1 VYPQIYL
8 GDIPT
13 TSDQR
18 RGLRALALDIRAR
31 IHATRAAEP
40 ITLLLHFRA
49 GESVLPVIDLLLL
62 RPSAAI
68 VGAVRAYHG
77 PIESL
82 PGGQWR
88 RRDSGEPLREQRDRT
103 PIQHVKLQ
111 RDAVRVQLDAAAPRL
126 LGTPVDAHP
135 FDRLVGALII
145 APSTHAESR
154 VSLEI
159 GDHRQQIKLLGL
171 NELPALASMLRLGV
185 QLPDPA
191 IQAIVSELFGG
202 RLWHDGTRFLFDL
215 ALPRF
220 QLRLLADGARPE
232 KLLPLIEGENLI
244 GRRRSAQH
252 YEHRLTLAGDE
263 MISADHALITCG
275 DDDWAALRDTSKNG
289 TWITPPGG
297 TEERVRG
304 ERTIFPGTLLR
315 MGLTRA
321 LLERVEE

>member
-1 VYPQIYL
+1 MYPQIYL

-18 RGLRALALDIRAR
+18 RALRALALEIRAR
-31 IHATRAAEP
+31 MHATRAAEP
-40 ITLLLHFRA
+40 TTLLLHFRA
-49 GESVLPVIDLLLL
+49 GESALPEIDLLLL

-82 PGGQWR
+82 PDGQWR
-88 RRDSGEPLREQRDRT
+88 RRDSGELLREKRDRT

-111 RDAVRVQLDAAAPRL
+111 RDAVRMQLDAAAPRL
-126 LGTPVDAHP
+126 LGTAADAHP
-135 FDRLVGALII
+135 FDRMAGALII

-171 NELPALASMLRLGV
+171 DELPALAGMLRQGV
-185 QLPDPA
+185 QLPEPA
-191 IQAIVSELFGG
+191 IQTIVGDLFGG
-202 RLWHDGTRFLFDL
+202 RLWHDGASFLFDL
-215 ALPRF
+215 AVPRF
-220 QLRLLADGARPE
+220 QLRLLADDTRPE
-232 KLLPLIEGENLI
+232 KLLPLIEGENLL

-263 MISADHALITCG
+263 LVSADHALITCG
-275 DDDWAALRDTSKNG
+275 DDDWAALRDISKNG

-315 MGLTRA
+315 MGMTRA

>member
-1 VYPQIYL
+1 MYPQIYL

-13 TSDQR
+13 TSDR
-18 RGLRALALDIRAR
+18 RRAVRALALDIRAR
-31 IHATRAAEP
+31 IHATRAVEP
-40 ITLLLHFRA
+40 TTLLLHFRA
-49 GESVLPVIDLLLL
+49 GESVLPAIDLLLL
-62 RPSAAI
+62 RLNAAI
-68 VGAVRAYHG
+68 IGAIRDYHG

-82 PGGQWR
+82 PDGQWR
-88 RRDSGEPLREQRDRT
+88 HRDSGELLREERDRT

-111 RDAVRVQLDAAAPRL
+111 RDAVRAQLDAAAPRL
-126 LGTPVDAHP
+126 LGTLADAHP
-135 FDRLVGALII
+135 FDRTVGALII
-145 APSTHAESR
+145 VPSTHAESK

-171 NELPALASMLRLGV
+171 DELPALAGMLRLGV
-185 QLPDPA
+185 QLPEPA

-202 RLWHDGTRFLFDL
+202 QLWHDGAHFLFEL
-215 ALPRF
+215 ATPRF
-220 QLRLLADGARPE
+220 QLHLLGDGARPE
-232 KLLPLIEGENLI
+232 KLLPLIEGENLL
-244 GRRRSAQH
+244 GRRRSSQH

-263 MISADHALITCG
+263 LISADHALIICG
-275 DDDWAALRDTSKNG
+275 DDDWAALRDISKNG

-315 MGLTRA
+315 MGMTRA

>member
-1 VYPQIYL
+1 MYPQIYL
-8 GDIPT
+8 GDIPPN
-13 TSDQR
+13 SDQR
-18 RGLRALALDIRAR
+18 RALRALALDMRAR
-31 IHATRAAEP
+31 MHATRATEP
-40 ITLLLHFRA
+40 TTMLLHFRTS
-49 GESVLPVIDLLLL
+49 ESALPKIDLLLL
-62 RPSAAI
+62 RPSVAI

-88 RRDSGEPLREQRDRT
+88 RRDTGQPLREERDRS

-111 RDAVRVQLDAAAPRL
+111 RDAVRAQLDAAAPDL
-126 LGTPVDAHP
+126 LGTPTDAHP
-135 FDRLVGALII
+135 FDRMAGALII

-171 NELPALASMLRLGV
+171 DELPALAGMLRLGV
-185 QLPDPA
+185 QLPEPA
-191 IQAIVSELFGG
+191 IQAIASELFSA
-202 RLWHDGTRFLFDL
+202 RLWHDGARFLFDL
-215 ALPRF
+215 ATPRF
-220 QLRLLADGARPE
+220 QLRLLGDGARPE
-232 KLLPLIEGENLI
+232 KLLPLIEGENLL

-252 YEHRLTLAGDE
+252 YEYRLTLAGDE
-263 MISADHALITCG
+263 LISADHALIICG

-315 MGLTRA
+315 MGMTRA
-321 LLERVEE
+321 LLEKIAE

>member
-8 GDIPT
+8 GDTPS

-18 RGLRALALDIRAR
+18 RAVRALALDIRAR
-31 IHATRAAEP
+31 IHASRAAEP
-40 ITLLLHFRA
+40 ATLLLHFRA

-62 RPSAAI
+62 RSNVAI
-68 VGAVRAYHG
+68 VGAVRNYHG

-82 PGGQWR
+82 PDGQWR
-88 RRDSGEPLREQRDRT
+88 RRESGELLRELRDRT

-111 RDAVRVQLDAAAPRL
+111 RDAVRAQLDAAAPHL
-126 LGTPVDAHP
+126 LGTPADMHP
-135 FDRLVGALII
+135 FERMAGALII
-145 APSTHAESR
+145 APNTHAESK

-159 GDHRQQIKLLGL
+159 SDHRQQLKLLGL
-171 NELPALASMLRLGV
+171 DELPALAGMLRLGIL
-185 QLPDPA
+185 LPEPA
-191 IQAIVSELFGG
+191 IQAIVSELFDG
-202 RLWHDGTRFLFDL
+202 RLWHDGARFLFDL
-215 ALPRF
+215 VPPRF
-220 QLRLLADGARPE
+220 QLRLLGDETHPE
-232 KLLPLIEGENLI
+232 KLLPLIEGENLL

-252 YEHRLTLAGDE
+252 YEHRLTLGGDE
-263 MISADHALITCG
+263 LISADHALITCG

-315 MGLTRA
+315 MGMTRA
-321 LLERVEE
+321 VLERVEE

>member
-1 VYPQIYL
+1 MYPQIYL
-8 GDIPT
+8 GDIPP

-18 RGLRALALDIRAR
+18 RAVRALALDIRAR
-31 IHATRAAEP
+31 MHTTRVAEP
-40 ITLLLHFRA
+40 TTLLLYFRA
-49 GESVLPVIDLLLL
+49 DASVLPMIDLLLL
-62 RPSAAI
+62 RPSVAI
-68 VGAVRAYHG
+68 VGAVRTYHG

-88 RRDSGEPLREQRDRT
+88 RRDTGEPLREERDRT

-111 RDAVRVQLDAAAPRL
+111 RDAVRAQLDAAAPQL
-126 LGTPVDAHP
+126 LGTPTDEHP
-135 FDRLVGALII
+135 FDRMAGALII

-159 GDHRQQIKLLGL
+159 GNHRQQIKLLGL
-171 NELPALASMLRLGV
+171 DELPALAGMLRLGQ
-185 QLPDPA
+185 QLPEPA
-191 IQAIVSELFGG
+191 IPAIASELFGG
-202 RLWHDGTRFLFDL
+202 RLWHDGVRFLFDL
-215 ALPRF
+215 AVPRL
-220 QLRLLADGARPE
+220 QLRLLGDDTRPE
-232 KLLPLIEGENLI
+232 KLLPLIEGENLL

-252 YEHRLTLAGDE
+252 YEYRLTLAGDE
-263 MISADHALITCG
+263 LISADHALIICG

-321 LLERVEE
+321 RLERVEE

>member
-1 VYPQIYL
+1 VYPPIYL
-8 GDIPT
+8 GDIPS
-13 TSDQR
+13 TSQQR
-18 RGLRALALDIRAR
+18 RALRVLALDIRAR
-31 IHATRAAEP
+31 IHALRAIEP
-40 ITLLLHFRA
+40 TSLLLHFRV
-49 GESVLPVIDLLLL
+49 GESAVPLIDLLLL
-62 RPSAAI
+62 RPNAAI

-77 PIESL
+77 PIERL

-88 RRDSGEPLREQRDRT
+88 RRDSGESLREERERT

-111 RDAVRVQLDAAAPRL
+111 RDAVRAQLDAAAPRL
-126 LGTPVDAHP
+126 LGTPADTHP
-135 FDRLVGALII
+135 FDRMAGALII

-159 GDHRQQIKLLGL
+159 DDHRQQLKLLGL
-171 NELPALASMLRLGV
+171 DELPALSGMLRLGV
-185 QLPDPA
+185 QLPESA
-191 IQAIVSELFGG
+191 IQAIMSELFGG
-202 RLWHDGTRFLFDL
+202 RLWHDGARFLFDL
-215 ALPRF
+215 AVPRF
-220 QLRLLADGARPE
+220 QLRLLGDGARPE
-232 KLLPLIEGENLI
+232 KLLPLIEGENLL

-263 MISADHALITCG
+263 LISADHVVITCG

-315 MGLTRA
+315 MGMTRA